1 MAILETGTSSNT
13 SGGSASKGVCVVT
26 AIGTAIEEQLGSWVG
41 DEKPRLVFVG
51 NAIEEQLGCWVGDEK
66 PRVVFVAMA
75 IGTAIEEQLGCCV
88 GDKKPRVVVG
98 LWVGDDS
105 SLFLADKMK
114 SLDGDMVA
122 AGSNFGTEGRVVGGG
137 DLIEVREAE
146 RFLLVAE
153 PNLYKVS
160 GGGGGGGGG
169 GSCGDVREGDLVLTG
184 KNALCGGED
193 GPSLWEVGTGGGER
207 EGDFI
212 FLAFGKAMWGGTI
225 SLFTGLLGLFKP
237 EGR

>member
-1 MAILETGTSSNT
+1 MAILEIGTSSNT
-13 SGGSASKGVCVVT
+13 SGGSASKGVFVVT
-26 AIGTAIEEQLGSWVG
+26 AIGA
-41 DEKPRLVFVG
+41 
-51 NAIEEQLGCWVGDEK
+51 
-66 PRVVFVAMA
+66 
-75 IGTAIEEQLGCCV
+75 AIEEQLGCCV
-88 GDKKPRVVVG
+88 GDEKPGVVVG
-98 LWVGDDS
+98 LWIGDN
-105 SLFLADKMK
+105 SLFLADKTR

-137 DLIEVREAE
+137 ELIKVREAE
-146 RFLLVAE
+146 RFLQVAE

-160 GGGGGGGGG
+160 GGGGGGG

-193 GPSLWEVGTGGGER
+193 GPSLWEGGTGGGER

-212 FLAFGKAMWGGTI
+212 FFAFGKAMWGGTI

>member
-1 MAILETGTSSNT
+1 MAILEIGTSSNT
-13 SGGSASKGVCVVT
+13 SGGSASKGVFVVT
-26 AIGTAIEEQLGSWVG
+26 AIGAAIEEQLGCWVGDEKTRLVFVVPAIGTAIEEQLGSWVG
-41 DEKPRLVFVG
+41 D
-51 NAIEEQLGCWVGDEK
+51 
-66 PRVVFVAMA
+66 
-75 IGTAIEEQLGCCV
+75 
-88 GDKKPRVVVG
+88 KKPGVAVC
-98 LWVGDDS
+98 LWIGDN
-105 SLFLADKMK
+105 SLFLADKTR

-137 DLIEVREAE
+137 DLIEGREAE
-146 RFLLVAE
+146 RFLLVAD

-160 GGGGGGGGG
+160 GGGGGG

-184 KNALCGGED
+184 KKALCGGED

-212 FLAFGKAMWGGTI
+212 FFAFGKAMWGGTI

>member
-1 MAILETGTSSNT
+1 MAILEIGTSSNT
-13 SGGSASKGVCVVT
+13 SGGSASKGVFVVT
-26 AIGTAIEEQLGSWVG
+26 AIGAAIEEQLGCRVG
-41 DEKPRLVFVG
+41 DEKPRLVFV
-51 NAIEEQLGCWVGDEK
+51 V
-66 PRVVFVAMA
+66 PV

-88 GDKKPRVVVG
+88 GDEKPGVVVG
-98 LWVGDDS
+98 LWIGDN
-105 SLFLADKMK
+105 SLFLADKTR

-137 DLIEVREAE
+137 ELIKVREAE

-160 GGGGGGGGG
+160 GGGGGGG

-212 FLAFGKAMWGGTI
+212 FFAFGKAMWGGTI